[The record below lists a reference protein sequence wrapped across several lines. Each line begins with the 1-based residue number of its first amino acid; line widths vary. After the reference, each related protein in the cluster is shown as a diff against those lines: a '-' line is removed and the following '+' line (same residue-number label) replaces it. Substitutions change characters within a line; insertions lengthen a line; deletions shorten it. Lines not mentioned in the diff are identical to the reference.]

1 MVCGLQ
7 TYTASLV
14 LPAGGRAGTRVDRVA
29 TLVRRVVGSVVAAR
43 RRRRRGGVVVV
54 GRPAG
59 QLRRDA
65 GVVKERRVD
74 VLVRATRGR
83 RVALVDRR
91 ELVTAAAVATATAA
105 PAASVVASRR

>member
-7 TYTASLV
+7 TYSASLV

-43 RRRRRGGVVVV
+43 RRRRRRRRGGVVVV

-59 QLRRDA
+59 QLGRDA

-74 VLVRATRGR
+74 VFVRATRGG
-83 RVALVDRR
+83 RVALVD
-91 ELVTAAAVATATAA
+91 
-105 PAASVVASRR
+105 